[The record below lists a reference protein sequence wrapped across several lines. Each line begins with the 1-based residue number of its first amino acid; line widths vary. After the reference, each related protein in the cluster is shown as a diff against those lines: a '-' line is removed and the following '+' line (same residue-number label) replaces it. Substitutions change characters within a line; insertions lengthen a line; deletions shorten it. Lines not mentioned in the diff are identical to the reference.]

1 MESIEPR
8 KARETQRQ
16 RIDAAVEAL
25 SKLLRRNVVNRDKAV
40 KLLEEV
46 YKGKAVQPLRGRAWP
61 EDIWDKEMAT
71 LYTIAKYALM
81 LNEENPKLFHKLF
94 DYEETLEETANIIKE
109 HSIEEARKLAL
120 FMLGGNVDDNTVARL
135 LRVIATAV
143 VMGFKSE
150 DELIDLLR
158 KLSKVFPEQEHT
170 VRKYARYF
178 IALRVAQAIAAGMIR
193 SRIDKEAFKQALAA
207 KIGLEKIMPDDEYI
221 AFIASTV
228 FEVPRKRLQRIL
240 SIGEEKRRKQKQH

>member
-8 KARETQRQ
+8 RARETQRQ
-16 RIDAAVEAL
+16 RIDAAMEAL
-25 SKLLRRNVVNRDKAV
+25 SKLLRDEVSDRRKAV

-46 YKGKAVQPLRGRAWP
+46 YKGKAIQPLRGKAWP

-71 LYTIAKYALM
+71 LYVIAKYALV
-81 LNEENPKLFHKLF
+81 LDEENPDFFHELFN
-94 DYEETLEETANIIKE
+94 YEETLEETANIVRE
-109 HSIEEARKLAL
+109 RPVEEARKLAL
-120 FMLGGNVDDNTVARL
+120 FMLGGNIDDNTVARL
-135 LRVIATAV
+135 LRVITTAV
-143 VMGFKSE
+143 VMGFKGE
-150 DELIDLLR
+150 NELIELLR
-158 KLSKVFPEQEHT
+158 KLGKVFPDQEHT

-178 IALRVAQAIAAGMIR
+178 IALRVAQAIAAGLIR

-240 SIGEEKRRKQKQH
+240 SIGEERKRK

>member
-8 KARETQRQ
+8 RARETQRQ
-16 RIDAAVEAL
+16 RIDAAMEAL
-25 SKLLRRNVVNRDKAV
+25 SKLLRDEVSDRRKAV

-46 YKGKAVQPLRGRAWP
+46 YKGKAIQPLRGKAWP

-71 LYTIAKYALM
+71 LYVIAKYALV
-81 LNEENPKLFHKLF
+81 LDEENPDFFHKLF
-94 DYEETLEETANIIKE
+94 NYEETLEETANIVRE
-109 HSIEEARKLAL
+109 RPVEEARKLAL
-120 FMLGGNVDDNTVARL
+120 FMLGGNIDDNTVARL
-135 LRVIATAV
+135 LRVITTAV
-143 VMGFKSE
+143 VMGFKGE
-150 DELIDLLR
+150 NELIELLR
-158 KLSKVFPEQEHT
+158 KLGKVFPEQERT

-178 IALRVAQAIAAGMIR
+178 IALRVAQAIAAGLIR

-240 SIGEEKRRKQKQH
+240 SIGEERKRK